1 MYTTNTVRQKTGI
14 VSQTLFILLSL
25 SSKCLK
31 RASGMSVSTK
41 HPLKK
46 YLLCVNVCILWLVYN
61 NNALTAVANIR
72 HQRQGLHN
80 CILF

>member
-1 MYTTNTVRQKTGI
+1 
-14 VSQTLFILLSL
+14 
-25 SSKCLK
+25 
-31 RASGMSVSTK
+31 MSVSTK